1 MAPLRLRIPIHVS
14 LKRAKKRQME
24 HSEMYKKGLETRAK
38 VFGEEGEERRKWFVE
53 IEPDIG
59 RYVTEYVFGELY
71 NRPNMDAKTREMCI
85 LASHI
90 SLARKAE
97 IDHHVRAAVRL
108 GYTKE
113 EIIEVFVLMSAYA
126 GFSAMHAGLEAARP
140 AFEDLGLIPKTETSA

>member
-1 MAPLRLRIPIHVS
+1 
-14 LKRAKKRQME
+14 ME
-24 HSEMYKKGLETRAK
+24 QSEMYKKGLETRAK

-108 GYTKE
+108 GCTKE
-113 EIIEVFVLMSAYA
+113 EIIEVFILMSAYA